1 MVAGIS
7 TGSQVGM
14 ISMTALRY
22 AQPAAGQPVMPVRPA
37 ELVYANFRHI
47 QVRPDSRLDSGVP
60 IYKLKILDTLIDH
73 LSPGRAAGRE
83 GSARAGAARVDAASI
98 DSLIVEMSRGLR
110 GAEHGRPGGY
120 LAGFLPPPGAFVDLV
135 A

>member
-7 TGSQVGM
+7 TGSQVGV

-22 AQPAAGQPVMPVRPA
+22 AQPAAGEPVMPVRRA
-37 ELVYANFRHI
+37 QMVYASFRHI
-47 QVRPDSRLDSGVP
+47 QVRPDSRLEGGVP

-73 LSPGRAAGRE
+73 LSPRQPAG
-83 GSARAGAARVDAASI
+83 RVDAASI
-98 DSLIVEMSRGLR
+98 DSLIVEMSRGGR
-110 GAEHGRPGGY
+110 GAYRG
-120 LAGFLPPPGAFVDLV
+120 GFLPAPGAFVDLV